1 MKKRWIILFGIA
13 IMIIFGLGIK
23 FYMDEEKLNTEMMNV
38 VCSNEAKEVFN
49 DDIKLID
56 TKAFTKERL
65 IQSYEVDKES
75 IEPNPMG
82 GIIVALVINKDPA
95 LKLTYTLK
103 KNNEELKSGGASIS
117 KELTKQLGLL
127 NGYK

>member
-1 MKKRWIILFGIA
+1 MKKRWVIV
-13 IMIIFGLGIK
+13 LGITVMTIFCLGVK

-56 TKAFTKERL
+56 TKAFTKEGL
-65 IQSYEVDKES
+65 IQSYKVDKES

>member
-1 MKKRWIILFGIA
+1 MKKRWVIVLGITV
-13 IMIIFGLGIK
+13 ITIFGLGVK
-23 FYMDEEKLNTEMMNV
+23 FYMDEEKLNEEMRKLV
-38 VCSNEAKEVFN
+38 YSDEAKQVFN

-56 TKAFTKERL
+56 TKAFTKEGI
-65 IQSYEVDKES
+65 IQSYEVEEES

-82 GIIVALVINKDPA
+82 GIIVTLVINKDPA

-103 KNNEELKSGGASIS
+103 KNNKELKSGGANIS
-117 KELTKQLGLL
+117 KELTKKLGLL

>member
-1 MKKRWIILFGIA
+1 VKKRWIILFGIA

-56 TKAFTKERL
+56 TKAFTKEGL

>member
-13 IMIIFGLGIK
+13 IMIIFGLGVK

-56 TKAFTKERL
+56 TKAFTKEGL

-103 KNNEELKSGGASIS
+103 KNNEELESGGASIS

>member
-1 MKKRWIILFGIA
+1 MDNTIWNCNNDY
-13 IMIIFGLGIK
+13 FGLGIK

-56 TKAFTKERL
+56 TKAFTKEGL

>member
-56 TKAFTKERL
+56 TKAFTKEGL

-127 NGYK
+127 NGFK

>member
-1 MKKRWIILFGIA
+1 MKKRWVIV
-13 IMIIFGLGIK
+13 LGITVMTIFCLGVK

-56 TKAFTKERL
+56 TKAFTKEGL

-103 KNNEELKSGGASIS
+103 KNNEELESGGASIS

>member
-1 MKKRWIILFGIA
+1 MKNRWVIVLGITVMTIL
-13 IMIIFGLGIK
+13 GLGVK

-56 TKAFTKERL
+56 TKAFTKEGL

-95 LKLTYTLK
+95 LKLTYTVK

-117 KELTKQLGLL
+117 KELTKELGLL

>member
-1 MKKRWIILFGIA
+1 MKKRWVIVLGITV
-13 IMIIFGLGIK
+13 MTIFGLGVK

-56 TKAFTKERL
+56 TKAFTKEGL
-65 IQSYEVDKES
+65 IQSYKVDKES

>member
-1 MKKRWIILFGIA
+1 MKKRWIIILGITV
-13 IMIIFGLGIK
+13 ITIFGLGVK
-23 FYMDEEKLNTEMMNV
+23 FYMDEEELNKEMRKV
-38 VCSNEAKEVFN
+38 VYSDEANQVFN

-56 TKAFTKERL
+56 TKGFTKEGL

-103 KNNEELKSGGASIS
+103 KNNKELKSGGASIS
-117 KELTKQLGLL
+117 KELTKKIGAFERI
-127 NGYK
+127 

>member
-1 MKKRWIILFGIA
+1 MKKRWVIVLGITV
-13 IMIIFGLGIK
+13 MTIFGFGVK

-56 TKAFTKERL
+56 TKAFTKEGL

>member
-1 MKKRWIILFGIA
+1 MKKRWVIVLGITV
-13 IMIIFGLGIK
+13 MTIFGLGVK
-23 FYMDEEKLNTEMMNV
+23 FYIDEEKLNTEMMNV

-56 TKAFTKERL
+56 TKAFTKEGL
-65 IQSYEVDKES
+65 IQSYKVDKES

>member
-1 MKKRWIILFGIA
+1 MKKKWIILFGIV
-13 IMIIFGLGIK
+13 IMIIFGLGVK
-23 FYMDEEKLNTEMMNV
+23 FYMDEEKLNKEMMNV
-38 VCSNEAKEVFN
+38 VYSDEAKQVFN

-56 TKAFTKERL
+56 TKAFTKEGL

-82 GIIVALVINKDPA
+82 GVIVTLVINKNPA

-103 KNNEELKSGGASIS
+103 KNNEELKSGGASIA
-117 KELTKQLGLL
+117 KELTKKLGLL
-127 NGYK
+127 NRYK

>member
-1 MKKRWIILFGIA
+1 MKKRWIIVLGITVMT
-13 IMIIFGLGIK
+13 ILGLGVK
-23 FYMDEEKLNTEMMNV
+23 FYMDGEKLNKEMMNV
-38 VCSNEAKEVFN
+38 VYSDEAKEVFN

-56 TKAFTKERL
+56 TKAFTKEGL

-75 IEPNPMG
+75 IEHNPMG

>member
-38 VCSNEAKEVFN
+38 VCSNEAIEVFN

-56 TKAFTKERL
+56 TKAFTKEGL

-103 KNNEELKSGGASIS
+103 KNNEDLKSGGASIS

>member
-56 TKAFTKERL
+56 TKAFTKEGL

-103 KNNEELKSGGASIS
+103 KKNEELKSGGASIS

>member
-1 MKKRWIILFGIA
+1 MKKKWIII
-13 IMIIFGLGIK
+13 LGIVIIVIFAIGVK

-56 TKAFTKERL
+56 TKAFTKEGL

>member
-1 MKKRWIILFGIA
+1 MKKKWIILFGIV
-13 IMIIFGLGIK
+13 IMIIFGLGVK
-23 FYMDEEKLNTEMMNV
+23 FYMDEEKLNKEMMNV
-38 VCSNEAKEVFN
+38 VYSDEAKQVFN

-56 TKAFTKERL
+56 TKAFTKEGL

-82 GIIVALVINKDPA
+82 GVIVTLVINKNPA

-117 KELTKQLGLL
+117 KELTKKLGLL
-127 NGYK
+127 NRYK

>member
-1 MKKRWIILFGIA
+1 VKKRWIILFGIA

-56 TKAFTKERL
+56 TKAFTKEGL

-103 KNNEELKSGGASIS
+103 KNNEDLKSGGASIS

>member
-56 TKAFTKERL
+56 TKAFTKEGL

-103 KNNEELKSGGASIS
+103 KNNEELKSGGSSIS

>member
-49 DDIKLID
+49 DDIKIID
-56 TKAFTKERL
+56 TKAFTKEGL

>member
-1 MKKRWIILFGIA
+1 MKKRWIIVLGITV
-13 IMIIFGLGIK
+13 MTTFGLGVK
-23 FYMDEEKLNTEMMNV
+23 FYMDEEKLNKEMMNV
-38 VCSNEAKEVFN
+38 VCSDEAKQVFN

-56 TKAFTKERL
+56 TKAFTKEGL
-65 IQSYEVDKES
+65 IKSYEVDKEC

-82 GIIVALVINKDPA
+82 GIIVTLVINKDPA

>member
-13 IMIIFGLGIK
+13 IIIIFGLGIK

-56 TKAFTKERL
+56 TKAFTKEGL

>member
-56 TKAFTKERL
+56 TKAFTKEGL

-75 IEPNPMG
+75 IEPNLMG

>member
-1 MKKRWIILFGIA
+1 MVVVV
-13 IMIIFGLGIK
+13 MIVAGLGVK

-38 VCSNEAKEVFN
+38 VCSNEAIEVFN

-56 TKAFTKERL
+56 TKAFTKEGL

-103 KNNEELKSGGASIS
+103 KNNEDLKSGGASIS

>member
-56 TKAFTKERL
+56 TKAFTKEGL

-103 KNNEELKSGGASIS
+103 KNNEDLKSGGASLS

>member
-1 MKKRWIILFGIA
+1 
-13 IMIIFGLGIK
+13 MIVAGLGVK
-23 FYMDEEKLNTEMMNV
+23 FYMDEKILNEEMIKLV
-38 VCSNEAKEVFN
+38 YSDEAKQVFEKRLTN
-49 DDIKLID
+49 LDG
-56 TKAFTKERL
+56 KAFTKEGI
-65 IQSYEVDKES
+65 IQSYEIDDGS
-75 IEPNPMG
+75 IESNPMG

>member
-1 MKKRWIILFGIA
+1 MIIL
-13 IMIIFGLGIK
+13 GLGIK

-56 TKAFTKERL
+56 TKAFTKEGL

-103 KNNEELKSGGASIS
+103 KNNEDLKSGGASIS

>member
-1 MKKRWIILFGIA
+1 MKKKWIII
-13 IMIIFGLGIK
+13 LGIVIIVIFAIGVK
-23 FYMDEEKLNTEMMNV
+23 FYMDEKRLNEEMMNV
-38 VCSNEAKEVFN
+38 IYSDEAKEAF
-49 DDIKLID
+49 DKDLKGMD
-56 TKAFTKERL
+56 SKAFTEEGKVH
-65 IQSYEVDKES
+65 SYEIVRES
-75 IEPNPMG
+75 IRRNPMG

>member
-56 TKAFTKERL
+56 TKAFTKEEL

-75 IEPNPMG
+75 IEPNP
-82 GIIVALVINKDPA
+82 
-95 LKLTYTLK
+95 
-103 KNNEELKSGGASIS
+103 
-117 KELTKQLGLL
+117 
-127 NGYK
+127 

>member
-1 MKKRWIILFGIA
+1 MKKRWVIVLGITVMTIL
-13 IMIIFGLGIK
+13 GLGVK

-56 TKAFTKERL
+56 TKAFTKEGL

-82 GIIVALVINKDPA
+82 GKIVALVINKDPA